1 MAAALSHMLSAN
13 GRVEDRPAVS
23 SSRDRERHD
32 SSRSQHQSPGP
43 ASLRPHPSFNASQ
56 PSVPSS
62 QPLTV
67 DALLAAHANARDPTR
82 SALEAAI
89 SERNTLSLQNTQLWK
104 LIEKQRSGYGQLMKE
119 LERVRGERDVYRL
132 RLQAAGENTDALL
145 RAQRDKEK
153 RDGKEAALRSSSS
166 HSQLRGS
173 DGSSSGPAADPRA
186 RVSRQNSEDTASRN
200 LHHSH
205 SQDQA
210 LRSYPSREH
219 FDSQSSLNLP
229 ASGSRGSPAPSSSLS
244 TVSTTRVQNIPRDV
258 PSGWRSISSQVTSPT
273 QQSFSQAPSSTSVSS
288 SSTVA
293 SSELADPVLGQW
305 QSGYRPSLDT
315 ARPMG
320 KVVLT
325 PAAESTYPPR
335 PASPARLSVSPNTN
349 SPSTQHSSPDTPSNH
364 SLSPHTNG
372 GRNGLSRES
381 RISLPEEAKRYYANL
396 ADSPMPSPGIGP
408 SDIST
413 SSARASPTKTQLP
426 LVAEVAES
434 LRSRSETPSSS
445 GARSRVTGAGDEAAP
460 FLDMGDGDSMHSSEQ
475 GRSSTAENGLPYDDS
490 DQASRPEK
498 DAIPED
504 FPLPPTTATPSYPA
518 GEMLRVTQSHASE
531 PPRTP
536 VSPFP
541 ITDVAPQM
549 KFRALPLLASDLPHT
564 EICVVTSTIRPNER
578 GKEVLSFVIAVY
590 PGKGKDSW
598 RIEKLYS
605 DVLALDARV
614 RGTLSKN
621 VLKKMVALPEG
632 RMWRDHAPARVDQ
645 RKHALQEYLR
655 SLIAL
660 PVKNKDEVIAFF
672 TSDIV
677 RDAQKPVS
685 QPGYK
690 EGYLTK
696 RGKNFG
702 GWKSRY
708 FVLQGPSL
716 EYYESRGGA
725 HLGSITITGAQIGR
739 QQKPAD
745 RRDADEDNEYRHAFL
760 IIEAKRGPGGSSSR
774 HVLCA
779 DSDDERDSWVEEL
792 VRYVTGSYTEDQVAM
807 VQNGPSPIAVG
818 GASQSASPQPR
829 SSTSTNLSNDPFG
842 TPSNGRRDAG
852 RGDLPNG
859 RVYANN
865 AYEGTPSPVKSMLT
879 PSPLERVSIDVAPM
893 SNSMPTTSPLIGEDV
908 EAPPAMSQRANSEL
922 GHYTDMKTPD
932 QNRRKNRR
940 MSVNP
945 LKAPIPERTPSPDK
959 EAAVATTPK
968 VDVHGKVKI
977 SGPMNGTPIPAGYK
991 FGGKD
996 EKPEPAPSV
1005 HNDRREKA
1013 KSRTFWGFGRQQ
1025 HDKPAVPTMAQRAVF
1040 GVTLDESLD
1049 VAQIASLPAIVFRCI
1064 QYLEAKQAEQE
1075 EGIYRLS
1082 GSSAVI
1088 KSLKDRFNTEGD
1100 VDLLGSDEYWDP
1112 HAIAGLLKTFLRE
1125 LPASILTRDLHLRF
1139 LSVIDFVDPQERI
1152 RELSLLIA
1160 ALPIAN
1166 YSLLRALTAH
1176 LILIVQNAHVN
1187 KMTMRNVG
1195 IVFSPTLGIPAGV
1208 FSLML
1213 GEFKRVF
1220 NVDGTLEE
1228 SAPAEEEEVVDR
1240 RNSRRY
1246 TDAAADQLLG
1256 LSGRALPAGNDD
1268 TPSDDGEEGSS
1279 VIEESVEGT
1288 AENDTDVAGSSAGSS
1303 VANLAPPGSGPPPSD
1318 SLQVPEQSGGMAVSG
1333 SPVLRSRAAH
1343 LAATRGLNISVGDKA
1358 SRRNSHVVGLPA
1370 SPRPSPRSA
1379 SNGAPSPSV
1388 GVSSPLTPR

>member
-13 GRVEDRPAVS
+13 GRIEEGPDVG

-32 SSRSQHQSPGP
+32 SNRSQQFQSP
-43 ASLRPHPSFNASQ
+43 AALRTQPSFNASQ
-56 PSVPSS
+56 ASAPSS
-62 QPLTV
+62 QTV
-67 DALLAAHANARDPTR
+67 TVENMLAAHVNARDPVR
-82 SALEAAI
+82 SALDTAVA
-89 SERNTLSLQNTQLWK
+89 ERNSLSLQNTQLWK

-119 LERVRGERDVYRL
+119 LERVRGERDAYKARL
-132 RLQAAGENTDALL
+132 RAAGENTDALL
-145 RAQRDKEK
+145 RSHRDREK
-153 RDGKEAALRSSSS
+153 REGKEATLRSSSS

-173 DGSSSGPAADPRA
+173 EGSVSSSYASDPRA
-186 RVSRQNSEDTASRN
+186 HVARKGSADTARS
-200 LHHSH
+200 LQHSH
-205 SQDQA
+205 SQEQT
-210 LRSYPSREH
+210 LRSHPLKRDLSG
-219 FDSQSSLNLP
+219 SQSSLNLP
-229 ASGSRGSPAPSSSLS
+229 ASSSRGLPAAPSPLS
-244 TVSTTRVQNIPRDV
+244 TIATTRGQSFPRDV
-258 PSGWRSISSQVTSPT
+258 TPDGRSTVNQTMSPT
-273 QQSFSQAPSSTSVSS
+273 QQSFTQTSSSNSISS
-288 SSTVA
+288 SSTVNA
-293 SSELADPVLGQW
+293 DLADPVLGQW
-305 QSGYRPSLDT
+305 QSGYRPSIDT
-315 ARPMG
+315 ARPTG
-320 KVVLT
+320 KVLLT
-325 PAAESTYPPR
+325 PAPDSTRPLRDSLPTRVPP
-335 PASPARLSVSPNTN
+335 SPHTQ

-364 SLSPHTNG
+364 SLSPYSNG
-372 GRNGLSRES
+372 GEPNARPGLSRES

-396 ADSPMPSPGIGP
+396 ADSPMPSPGLG
-408 SDIST
+408 
-413 SSARASPTKTQLP
+413 SSEMSSSESPAKTQLP

-434 LRSRSETPSSS
+434 LRSQSGTPASSS
-445 GARSRVTGAGDEAAP
+445 GARSRSTTAVGDEAAP

-475 GRSSTAENGLPYDDS
+475 GRPSITENGLPYDDRDS
-490 DQASRPEK
+490 TLTRREK
-498 DAIPED
+498 EAIPED
-504 FPLPPTTATPSYPA
+504 FPLPPSTNNFPYPA
-518 GEMLRVTQSHASE
+518 GDMLRVAGPQTSE

-541 ITDVAPQM
+541 MPDVAPQM

-564 EICVVTSTIRPNER
+564 EVNVVTSTIRPNER
-578 GKEVLSFVIAVY
+578 GKEVLSFVVLVN
-590 PGKGKDSW
+590 PGGGKDPW
-598 RIEKLYS
+598 KVEKMYS
-605 DVLALDARV
+605 DVLALDARM
-614 RGTLSKN
+614 RATLSKN

-632 RMWRDHAPARVDQ
+632 RMWRDHAPAKVDQ
-645 RKHALQEYLR
+645 RKHALHDYLR

-677 RDAQKPVS
+677 REAQKPVS

-702 GWKSRY
+702 GWKTRY

-739 QQKPAD
+739 QQKAPD

-760 IIEAKRGPGGSSSR
+760 IIEAKRGPAGSSSR

-779 DSDDERDSWVEEL
+779 GSDEERDSWVEEL
-792 VRYVTGSYTEDQVAM
+792 VRYVTGAYTEDQVAV
-807 VQNGPSPIAVG
+807 VQNGPSPITVG
-818 GASQSASPQPR
+818 SAAQNGQAQSRA
-829 SSTSTNLSNDPFG
+829 STSTNGPNDAYS
-842 TPSNGRRDAG
+842 TPNSRRDVG
-852 RGDLPNG
+852 RGDFANG
-859 RVYANN
+859 RMPANM
-865 AYEGTPSPVKSMLT
+865 YESTPSPVKSMVT
-879 PSPLERVSIDVAPM
+879 PSPLERSSIDVAPL
-893 SNSMPTTSPLIGEDV
+893 SNSMPTTSPLIGEDA
-908 EAPPAMSQRANSEL
+908 EMPAGISQRANSEL
-922 GHYTDMKTPD
+922 GHYADLRTPD
-932 QNRRKNRR
+932 QSRKKNRR

-945 LKAPIPERTPSPDK
+945 SKAPIPEPIPERTPSPDK
-959 EAAVATTPK
+959 EAAIATTPK
-968 VDVHGKVKI
+968 VDAHGKVKI

-996 EKPEPAPSV
+996 ERPEPTPPSY
-1005 HNDRREKA
+1005 NDRREKA
-1013 KSRTFWGFGRQQ
+1013 KSRTFWGAFGRQ
-1025 HDKPAVPTMAQRAVF
+1025 HDKPAVPTLAPRPVF
-1040 GVTLDESLD
+1040 GVPLDESLD

-1064 QYLEAKQAEQE
+1064 QYLEAKKAEQE

-1088 KSLKDRFNTEGD
+1088 KSLKDRFNAGAFIACIAIHSRLMAQAEGD
-1100 VDLLGSDEYWDP
+1100 VDLLSSDEYWDP

-1152 RELSLLIA
+1152 RELSVLIA
-1160 ALPIAN
+1160 SLPIAN

-1176 LILIVQNAHVN
+1176 LILIVQNANIN

-1256 LSGRALPAGNDD
+1256 LSGRALPVSNDD
-1268 TPSDDGEEGSS
+1268 APSDEGDEAS
-1279 VIEESVEGT
+1279 VIEDSTEGT
-1288 AENDTDVAGSSAGSS
+1288 YENDGDYVGSSAGSS
-1303 VANLAPPGSGPPPSD
+1303 AVNLPPGSGAAPSA
-1318 SLQVPEQSGGMAVSG
+1318 SLQVPEQTGGMAPVS
-1333 SPVLRSRAAH
+1333 SVSRSRASNV
-1343 LAATRGLNISVGDKA
+1343 AATRGAQHLDV
-1358 SRRNSHVVGLPA
+1358 
-1370 SPRPSPRSA
+1370 
-1379 SNGAPSPSV
+1379 
-1388 GVSSPLTPR
+1388 